1 MSKTITL
8 KSVLAFLCCL
18 LLIAESHA
26 QTYEKITS
34 DARSSLYLVKGSVDR
49 TGKGGA
55 NFPSVTVLLDFPTG
69 LPTSAGVAASVTI
82 DMFLDCSLGRQIIT
96 QKTFHGGGMGAG
108 KTVMV
113 VYEPS
118 NNDVR
123 AGFLM
128 VYKRLC

>member
-18 LLIAESHA
+18 LLIAKSHA

-55 NFPSVTVLLDFPTG
+55 NFPSLTVLLDFPTG

-82 DMFLDCSLGRQIIT
+82 DMFLDCSLGR
-96 QKTFHGGGMGAG
+96 
-108 KTVMV
+108 
-113 VYEPS
+113 
-118 NNDVR
+118 
-123 AGFLM
+123 
-128 VYKRLC
+128 